1 MGARV
6 YKSPSTN
13 PHPHLPMPQT
23 SPPAPFPSLNR
34 LCLAALSFVLVPT
47 SSWAAGEIELKSLN
61 TVQNDA
67 AAKRKYGPY
76 AGVFGGANSTQTGK
90 VKINGF
96 NYSLDDRDNSA
107 VFGFEVGK
115 TWRAKRAPLAFS
127 LDFEG
132 SFLQTTLSGAL
143 DPATAALPR
152 TAGSSTPI
160 VNPLIAA
167 LTPPTATP
175 IGPSDSTVAAYTAD
189 MNAAFFMV
197 NGSLSLDLWRYR
209 ARLGKIVA
217 GMRPYIGGG
226 FGGGQIWFRNSYTLS
241 LAQQDDLA
249 STTLGDSSP
258 FVIDEFI
265 TVWQWY
271 AGLEYSWQDKY
282 SVFAE
287 YRELHLG
294 AMEDL
299 TDFITKGYTIGFRY
313 RY

>member
-1 MGARV
+1 MDELV
-6 YKSPSTN
+6 YGSPSDN
-13 PHPHLPMPQT
+13 LHPHLPMPVSHT
-23 SPPAPFPSLNR
+23 SFPFFSRNR
-34 LCLAALSFVLVPT
+34 LLMVALAFAVLPL

-67 AAKRKYGPY
+67 ATKRKYGPY
-76 AGVFGGANSTQTGK
+76 AGFFGGANTNQSGK
-90 VKINGF
+90 VKINGL
-96 NYSLDDRDNSA
+96 NYSLNDRDNSA

-132 SFLQTTLSGAL
+132 SFLQTTLSGDL
-143 DPATAALPR
+143 DPETAALPR
-152 TAGSSTPI
+152 SATSSAPV

-167 LTPPTATP
+167 LTPPGTTP
-175 IGPSDSTVAAYTAD
+175 VGPSDSTVAAYTAD

-209 ARLGKIVA
+209 ARLGKVVA
-217 GMRPYIGGG
+217 GLRPYVGGG

-241 LAQQDDLA
+241 LAQQDDLTS
-249 STTLGDSSP
+249 STFGDSSP

-294 AMEDL
+294 AMENL